1 MIGPLVYILCALT
14 SLGCTLLL
22 WRSYRRT
29 HTRLLFWSA
38 LCFAIMA
45 LSNIFLVFDLLI
57 FPDVYLLPFRS
68 MVSLAAYLVLIVGL
82 VFESN

>member
-1 MIGPLVYILCALT
+1 MIGAIVYILCAVT

-29 HTRLLFWSA
+29 RTRLLFWSA

-45 LSNIFLVFDLLI
+45 LSNIFLIFDMLI
-57 FPDVYLLPFRS
+57 FPDVYLLPYRS
-68 MVSLAAYLVLIVGL
+68 MISLTAYAILVVGL